1 MTKTH
6 WHYTR
11 TDFLDTVFTMLVSGP
26 VQAISLFGPRRIGK
40 TQFLQYDLAPRA
52 EMYGHKVAYASF
64 WQMPTSPLAILL
76 YELDQAI
83 RADPITTRLARGTL
97 ALSPKLRLRDPS
109 RRGEIEIDLSD
120 LKGKA
125 PEDHLLLLDQ
135 YCEKLSNQKHPT
147 ILLFDE
153 FQEIL
158 HAPEANAIMASLRTA
173 LDKRKTGLSVVFTGS
188 SQSGLK
194 RVFSQRDAPFFN
206 FATEITLPPLPDAF
220 VTQQLKAFHET
231 YRGRVAA
238 ETAQAAFEDFDRNP
252 LMFQIWL
259 NALPLNGFDDAAARA
274 QVTQQMAETGG
285 YDRTWLDLSPIQRAM
300 LRLLA
305 EDVPQPTGQRGHDFL
320 KTLTGTSF
328 TTSQRQKAQKALAQR
343 HLIDNWQGHWHLS
356 DPLLKAWVLARPD
369 RDFS

>member
-1 MTKTH
+1 MTKAH

-52 EMYGHKVAYASF
+52 EMYGHQVAYASF

-76 YELDQAI
+76 YELDQAL
-83 RADPITTRLARGTL
+83 RAEPIAKRLARGTL
-97 ALSPKLRLRDPS
+97 ALSPKLRLRDPT

-135 YCEKLSNQKHPT
+135 YCEKLADETRPA

-158 HAPEANAIMASLRTA
+158 YAPEATAIMAALRTA

-206 FATEITLPPLPDAF
+206 FATEITLPPLPNDF
-220 VTQQLKAFHET
+220 VTQQLRAFHDT
-231 YRGRVAA
+231 YRGTVATD
-238 ETAQAAFEDFDRNP
+238 TALAVFHDFDRNP

-259 NALPLNGFDDAAARA
+259 NALPLNGFDDAAARR
-274 QVTQQMAETGG
+274 QVAQQMAETGG
-285 YDRTWLDLSPIQRAM
+285 YDRMWLELAPAQRAM

-305 EDVPQPTGQRGHDFL
+305 EEIAQPTGQTGHDFL
-320 KTLTGTSF
+320 QNLTGESLTA
-328 TTSQRQKAQKALAQR
+328 SQRQKAQKALAQR
-343 HLIDNWQGHWHLS
+343 HLIDNWDGRWQLT
-356 DPLLKAWVLARPD
+356 DPLLKAWVIARPE
-369 RDFS
+369 REFT